1 MTAIDNGGVK
11 QLYVYRIEVD
21 SVDKQS
27 HQLNIYPKYQYV
39 GDKFS
44 WKFKS
49 GQKSKDGSLE
59 ISDDSVKDFDIDKKD
74 GYDLE
79 MDEKLFKT
87 HLLLYF

>member
-1 MTAIDNGGVK
+1 M
-11 QLYVYRIEVD
+11 YRIEVY

-27 HQLNIYPKYQYV
+27 HQLNICLKYPYV
-39 GDKFS
+39 GDEFS

-49 GQKSKDGSLE
+49 GQKSKEGSLE

-79 MDEKLFKT
+79 VGEKLFKI
-87 HLLLYF
+87 HLLLFLFG